1 MLTAEHLVKRF
12 AGITAVDDVSL
23 TVRRGSVFGL
33 LGPNG
38 AGKTTTIRMLLN
50 IITPDSGTITLGGE
64 PISEATKNR
73 VGYLPEERGL
83 YRKGIVLETILYF
96 ATLKGMDPRAA
107 KQAAMQWLE
116 RFGLAD
122 RAKRR
127 IEELSKG
134 NQQKVQ
140 FIISILHD
148 PDILVLDEPFSG
160 LDPVNQETLKEI
172 IAEQRQANKG
182 IIFSTHQMEQA
193 EKLCDD
199 LCLINNGKIALS
211 GTLDSVRQTFG
222 KKALRVEFRGDGE
235 FFKHLPGVD
244 HATVYGNTVELKL
257 LAESA
262 LNDIV
267 RAACDRVEIRNV
279 QLVEP
284 SLHAIFL
291 EVVGVHTGS
300 PVPTHS

>member
-107 KQAAMQWLE
+107 KQAALQWLE

-222 KKALRVEFRGDGE
+222 KKALRVEFRGDGV

-267 RAACDRVEIRNV
+267 RTACDRVEIRNV

-300 PVPTHS
+300 TVPTHS